1 MNNGLFNDD
10 KYIVEFDLLTKSVA
24 TNEDL
29 NSVIMHIIATSK
41 VCSFSNLS
49 RISNIIFDKLKAKY
63 EFDESVLKDFAD
75 CISGLKY
82 YRARHQMEC
91 VKKHLPH
98 VSKLCTSIMAQ
109 TKITDAMIMDQMIK
123 DKTLELLDDM
133 GGHEDEHT
141 IQARQDKILQLQSL
155 SSIAY
160 KNNPIID
167 KAINRYA
174 LEEKDV
180 NIDEIMKNFIG

>member
-1 MNNGLFNDD
+1 MSNGLFDND
-10 KYIVEFDLLTKSVA
+10 KYIVEFDLLTKAVA

-41 VCSFSNLS
+41 VCSFANLS
-49 RISNIIFDKLKAKY
+49 RISNIIFNKLKEKY
-63 EFDESVLKDFAD
+63 KYDDTVLKDFAD
-75 CISGLKY
+75 CVSGLKY

-98 VSKLCTSIMAQ
+98 VSKLCTSIMSQ
-109 TKITDAMIMDQMIK
+109 TKITDAMIMDQKIK
-123 DKTLELLDDM
+123 DKAFELLEDIANSEDD
-133 GGHEDEHT
+133 DSVNLT
-141 IQARQDKILQLQSL
+141 QNKLLQLQSL

-160 KNNPIID
+160 KNNPIIE

-180 NIDEIMKNFIG
+180 NIDEIMKNFVG